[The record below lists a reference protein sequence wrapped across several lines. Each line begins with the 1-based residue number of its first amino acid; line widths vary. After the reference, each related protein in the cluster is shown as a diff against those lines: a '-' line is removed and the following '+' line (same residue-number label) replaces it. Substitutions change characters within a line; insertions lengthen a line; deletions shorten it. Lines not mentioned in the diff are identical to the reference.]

1 MGAPHQVKA
10 SELLYTVVDDCTIPY
25 QAVVT
30 GQVTDE
36 IFGDFLEPGLNVTV
50 SWPGLQCKTST
61 DGLYALAGYPAQAFP
76 QLSGTSYPLT
86 LILVAPGFRPVT
98 VQVTIPINA
107 TFPVPAPAA
116 ALRRLPVRIQGRVVT
131 DALPHTPVA
140 GVLIHSQ
147 PNPSTPTI
155 FVTALRS
162 PLYFS
167 HMGGAAVE
175 AVTLTPIGTA
185 TLGATASAGT
195 KVLSL
200 STRSGLAPGVL
211 VQLSTPAAELVEYG
225 LVDTLGPGAPAS
237 AGDVFLTNPL
247 NRSYVK
253 AGAVFFF
260 SAAITGPAAS
270 LLTDAD
276 VGDGVLVATQLFSGN
291 ALVADAGSPN
301 AEYHEIGALT
311 GSDGF
316 YGFDGMGRV
325 QDIFLQANSSPKAVV
340 DWFIEFDQ
348 PINLVDFR
356 I

>member
-10 SELLYTVVDDCTIPY
+10 NGLLYTVVDDCTISY

-36 IFGDFLEPGLNVTV
+36 IFGDFLEAGLTVTV
-50 SWPGLQCKTST
+50 SWHGLQSKTST

-76 QLSGTSYPLT
+76 QLSSTSYPLT
-86 LILVAPGFRPVT
+86 LTLAAPGFRPLT
-98 VQVTIPINA
+98 VQVTIPVNA

-131 DALPHTPVA
+131 DAIPHTPVG
-140 GVLIHSQ
+140 GVLIHSL
-147 PNPSTPTI
+147 PNPSTPTT

-167 HMGGAAVE
+167 HAGGAAVE

-185 TLGATASAGT
+185 ALNANASTGAR
-195 KVLSL
+195 VLNL

-211 VQLSTPAAELVEYG
+211 VQLSTPTAELVEYG
-225 LVDTLGPGAPAS
+225 LVDSLGPGAPAS

-247 NRSYVK
+247 NRSYPKTGTVS
-253 AGAVFFF
+253 FF
-260 SAAITGPAAS
+260 AAALTGPVAS
-270 LLTDAD
+270 LLSDAD
-276 VGDGVLVATQLFSGN
+276 VGDGVLVATQLFAGPT
-291 ALVADAGSPN
+291 LVVDVGSPT

-325 QDIFLQANSSPKAVV
+325 QDILLQANSSPKAVV

-348 PINLVDFR
+348 AINLVDFR